1 MQKKRIKLI
10 RPDKWKLDKPIF
22 AGKGGDMKVLDDPH
36 FNGLYKKTENVLPQS
51 STARQIFDSKVINEI
66 SLSQMQDL
74 IAFEGYEYW
83 YEQKYGTSV
92 PDEEE

>member
-1 MQKKRIKLI
+1 MMI
-10 RPDKWKLDKPIF
+10 
-22 AGKGGDMKVLDDPH
+22 VDDPH
-36 FNGLYKKTENVLPQS
+36 FVGDSVLPN
-51 STARQIFDSKVINEI
+51 STARQIFDSKVINELTI
-66 SLSQMQDL
+66 SQMQDL

>member
-22 AGKGGDMKVLDDPH
+22 GVDGEVKVIDDPH
-36 FNGLYKKTENVLPQS
+36 FTGDNALPQ
-51 STARQIFDSKVINEI
+51 STARQIFDSKVINEL
-66 SLSQMQDL
+66 SVSQMQDL

-83 YEQKYGTSV
+83 YEKKYGKYV
-92 PDEEE
+92 PDDEAE